1 MRIGVDGEMNRWRWW
16 RISYEGIGITLVISG
31 VLLAGYG
38 IWQPY
43 SFWFDELFSVV
54 AASSSLRVMFTD
66 FILPDVHPPLYQLI
80 LKGWIGL
87 FSSGEVITRLLSLG
101 FSLASL
107 VILWIWGS
115 KRLSRIGL
123 TGVLVVY
130 ATNHLFIDYAQE
142 VRSYALMLLVSLM
155 VTLLLVDLPGEGVSS
170 LKGGALLVAGL
181 LLSLIHYFGW
191 IYYGVLLFYLLYLSL
206 SQKDF
211 RGTGRVVVFGLLALA
226 WPAWHFLRGGLAGKT
241 GGRFWIVSKGWSS
254 TLETISQ
261 AFFPQISAGFKEL
274 LAIEN
279 PLPAALA
286 FVLVMGLIS
295 WTSLKRRPGEDFFRR
310 EAALGG
316 VLFTGLAMMGVLLVM
331 DHHTPLSTVRNYIVL
346 LPMIALVT
354 GRALERFHEVSGTGA
369 LLLLLLLAFSNLGG
383 FVHYHASFEGSPV
396 VEDHRGAAAFVV
408 RSLVKEPAVLYFPSG
423 ENDLERAREEMI
435 RFYLEKL
442 APGENFNVQGV
453 ALEEILE
460 LKPPYLLYIQHSEA
474 DVKRAGDLY
483 EPSDRVVETFFPAKG
498 WRYGRL

>member
-1 MRIGVDGEMNRWRWW
+1 MNRCRWCRIG
-16 RISYEGIGITLVISG
+16 YEEVGVTLVILG

-43 SFWFDELFSVV
+43 SFWFDELFSVS
-54 AASSSLRVMFTD
+54 AASSPLRVMFVD

-87 FSSGEVITRLLSLG
+87 FSSGEAVTRLLSLI
-101 FSLASL
+101 FTLASL
-107 VILWIWGS
+107 VMLWIWGS

-130 ATNHLFIDYAQE
+130 ATNPLFIYYAQE

-155 VTLLLVDLPGEGVSS
+155 VTLLLVDIPGEGVSS
-170 LKGGALLVAGL
+170 LKGGMLLVAGL
-181 LLSLIHYFGW
+181 FLSLIHYFGW
-191 IYYGVLLFYLLYLSL
+191 IYYGVTVFYLLYLSL
-206 SQKDF
+206 RQKDF

-226 WPAWHFLRGGLAGKT
+226 WPVWHFVRGGLGEKT
-241 GGRFWIVSKGWSS
+241 GGNFWIVSRGWSS

-261 AFFPQISAGFKEL
+261 ALFPQISAGFKEL
-274 LAIEN
+274 LNIEN

-295 WTSLKRRPGEDFFRR
+295 WISLKGRPGKDIFRG
-310 EAALGG
+310 EVALGG
-316 VLFTGLAMMGVLLVM
+316 VLFAGLAMMGVLLVM
-331 DHHTPLSTVRNYIVL
+331 DHYTPLSTVRNYIVL

-354 GRALERFHEVSGTGA
+354 GRALERIHKASGTGA
-369 LLLLLLLAFSNLGG
+369 LLLLLLLAFTNLGG
-383 FVHYHASFEGSPV
+383 FLYYHTSLEGRPV
-396 VEDHRGAAAFVV
+396 TEDHRGAAAFVV
-408 RSLVKEPAVLYFPSG
+408 RSLVKEPAILYYPSG
-423 ENDLERAREEMI
+423 ENDFERAREGMI

-442 APGENFNVQGV
+442 APGEDFRIQGV

-460 LKPPYLLYIQHSEA
+460 LEPPYLLVIQHSEA
-474 DVKRAGDLY
+474 DVQRSRELY
-483 EPSDRVVETFFPAKG
+483 ETSDRVFETFIPEQRGGGTVVYEVKE
-498 WRYGRL
+498 